1 MEIKKGSWPTIPVFN
16 IMKAIGNID
25 EKEMLRA
32 FNMGIGMVFI
42 VRPSDVGKVKDVL
55 KDLSPIY
62 EIGHVKNGSKNI
74 FIK

>member
-1 MEIKKGSWPTIPVFN
+1 MFRT
-16 IMKAIGNID
+16 
-25 EKEMLRA
+25 

-42 VRPSDVGKVKDVL
+42 VRPGDVGKVKDVL

>member
-16 IMKAIGNID
+16 VMKAIGNID

-42 VRPSDVGKVKDVL
+42 VRPDDVDRVKDVL
-55 KDLSPIY
+55 KDLSPVH
-62 EIGHVKNGSKNI
+62 EIGHIKNGSKNI